1 MTRMSLRTKET
12 APPSRRV
19 DLVSAARTLF
29 AEKGYHET
37 TVEDITR
44 AAGVAKG
51 TFYLYF
57 DEKRQIFL
65 AIIRDL
71 LDVIKAI
78 GAEIGHGSPTEHP
91 LAFFER
97 AEQTALKLLELFLD
111 NRPLARL
118 AYRESMGMDP
128 ALDEMIRTFYRE
140 VAEIEARNIRVA
152 QQLGLLRECSPML
165 TAYAH
170 IGMIE
175 RVVLT
180 LLDEPPDFPPPAEVV
195 REVMRLAYEG
205 LRAPGT
211 PSPYEHLPMPTF
223 RVQAEAEPS

>member
-1 MTRMSLRTKET
+1 MSLRTKEI
-12 APPSRRV
+12 APPSRRA
-19 DLVSAARTLF
+19 DLVGAARTLF
-29 AEKGYHET
+29 ADKGYHET

-71 LDVIKAI
+71 LDVIKSI
-78 GAEIGHGSPTEHP
+78 GQTIGHGSPTEHP

-97 AEQTALKLLELFLD
+97 AEQAALKLLEIFLE

-128 ALDEMIRTFYRE
+128 ALDDMLRSFYRE
-140 VAEIEARNIRVA
+140 VAEIEARNIRIA
-152 QQLGLLRECSPML
+152 QQLGLLRDCSPML

-180 LLDEPPDFPPPAEVV
+180 LLDDPPDFPPPADVV
-195 REVMRLAYEG
+195 REVMQLAFEG
-205 LRAPGT
+205 LRAPGQ
-211 PSPYEHLPMPTF
+211 PSPYEHLPLPTLS
-223 RVQAEAEPS
+223 VQASS

>member
-1 MTRMSLRTKET
+1 MSLRTKESL
-12 APPSRRV
+12 PPSRRA
-19 DLVSAARTLF
+19 DLVGAARILF
-29 AEKGYHET
+29 ADKGYHET

-71 LDVIKAI
+71 LDLIKSI
-78 GAEIGHGSPTEHP
+78 GSTIGHGPPTEHP
-91 LAFFER
+91 LAFFQR
-97 AEQTALKLLELFLD
+97 AEQAALRLLEIFLE

-128 ALDEMIRTFYRE
+128 ALDDMLRSFYRE
-140 VAEIEARNIRVA
+140 VAEIEARNIRIA
-152 QQLGLLRECSPML
+152 QQVGLLRECSPML

-170 IGMIE
+170 IGMVE

-180 LLDEPPDFPPPAEVV
+180 MLEEPPDFPPPVDVV

-211 PSPYEHLPMPTF
+211 PSPYEHLPLPTMTL
-223 RVQAEAEPS
+223 RPEPS